1 MQWGKL
7 KQLDTLSTG
16 NETIFTKT
24 RTNQELATNWNEKWQ
39 SKSTLTFRTYK
50 KKSRITSKMK
60 LIFISKCHLSLERKK
75 KNLCSKSAYQI
86 PQGYFWHRNT
96 NDILMSVISILYGL
110 INFSIRCNKKSKYK
124 PKNNPNYHISLDLNM
139 CIWQGHNSLIF
150 DKVFFGEIR
159 PIWCVPIY
167 IVRG

>member
-1 MQWGKL
+1 
-7 KQLDTLSTG
+7 
-16 NETIFTKT
+16 
-24 RTNQELATNWNEKWQ
+24 
-39 SKSTLTFRTYK
+39 
-50 KKSRITSKMK
+50 MK

-75 KNLCSKSAYQI
+75 KKTLCSKSAYQI

-110 INFSIRCNKKSKYK
+110 INFSIKCNKKSKYK

-150 DKVFFGEIR
+150 DEVFWRKKTNMMCAYLYSQGIIFKRSGL
-159 PIWCVPIY
+159 
-167 IVRG
+167 